1 MAGIYIHIPFCRQAC
16 HYCNFHFSTSL
27 RYKNDFVAALLK
39 EIELQSV
46 NNYLE
51 NEIIE
56 TIYFGGGTPSLLSN
70 EEVNTILN
78 KLQEQFRIIPYAEI
92 TLEANPDDVTDEK
105 LTGWKA
111 AGINRLSIG
120 IQSLFD
126 EDLQWMN
133 RAHTATDAKQVIQ
146 KARQAG
152 FDNFTVDLIYGT
164 PGLTDDKWKQNI
176 DWVLQQ
182 NITHLSCYALT
193 VEEKTPLDKQ
203 IRLHQKVDID
213 PEQQSRQFIM
223 LMEAMKQAGFEHY
236 EISNFAKP
244 GHRSKHN
251 SSYWHGTHYLGLGP
265 SAHSF
270 NGNSRQW
277 NVANNQQ
284 YIQSLQQNSI
294 PFEKEELSS
303 TQQLNEYIMTSLRL
317 MEGCDLNSIKE
328 KFGEAK
334 AAQLKIE
341 ALSFATKHW
350 LTDTDDHL
358 ILTANG
364 KLFADKIA
372 AELFFDEN

>member
-16 HYCNFHFSTSL
+16 YYCNFHFSTSL
-27 RYKNDFVAALLK
+27 HYKNDFITALLN
-39 EIELQSV
+39 EIELQSA
-46 NNYLE
+46 NNYLQ
-51 NEIIE
+51 NQTIE

-70 EEVNTILN
+70 EEVKTILD
-78 KLQEQFRIIPYAEI
+78 KLHQRFPVVPNAEI

-105 LTGWKA
+105 LLGWKA

-146 KARQAG
+146 KARDAG
-152 FDNFTVDLIYGT
+152 FETFTVDLIYGT
-164 PGLTDDKWKQNI
+164 PGLTDDKWKQNL

-203 IRLHQKVDID
+203 IRLHQKTDVDA
-213 PEQQSRQFIM
+213 EQQSRQFLI
-223 LMEAMKQAGFEHY
+223 LMDYMQQAGFEHY

-270 NGNSRQW
+270 NGNTRQW
-277 NVANNQQ
+277 NIANNQQ
-284 YIQSLQQNSI
+284 YIQSLQQNII
-294 PFEKEELSS
+294 PFEKEELTA
-303 TQQLNEYIMTSLRL
+303 TQQLNEYIMTGLRL
-317 MEGCDLNSIKE
+317 MEGCDLNFVSE
-328 KFGEAK
+328 KFGAEK
-334 AAQLKIE
+334 AAQLKTD
-341 ALSFATKHW
+341 ASVFVNKHW
-350 LTDTDDHL
+350 LIDEDNHL
-358 ILTANG
+358 VLTREG
-364 KLFADKIA
+364 KLFADRIA
-372 AELFFDEN
+372 SELFFDEK